1 MNSVMTLE
9 AKVPTIEWSRLGH
22 VYVVAN
28 GKGGVGKTT
37 TCAHMA
43 GLMAMDGAR
52 TLIVDLNGQ
61 GNISELLGFAHKEVD
76 DRGRNLFSAITA
88 GTPLTPIRDV
98 RPNLDVAAGGP
109 FIRKINGVLM
119 GEMASK
125 ESADRAY
132 LGLADALQR
141 ISHNYRMII
150 IDSPPENQPL
160 LQLALSASR
169 FVIVPMETSAF
180 SRTGLREV
188 AGEIRIARE
197 RNPLLTLLA
206 VFVFGSPA
214 GAKVLRKNFMTS
226 VEEDLGGSSDVL
238 LTEFIRHAASVGEQM
253 AKFGHLAYELENEI
267 ENNPKQVAKTNK
279 GVAEDYDKL
288 TREILRRART
298 RQAAMVEQGV
308 WK

>member
-1 MNSVMTLE
+1 MNSVMTME

-37 TCAHMA
+37 TAAHMA

-61 GNISELLGFAHKEVD
+61 GNISTLLGIANKEVD
-76 DRGRNLFSAITA
+76 DGGRNLFSAITA
-88 GTPLTPIRDV
+88 GAPLTPARDV
-98 RPNLDVAAGGP
+98 RPNLDVVMGGP
-109 FIRKINGVLM
+109 YIRKINPVLS
-119 GEMASK
+119 GEMTSK

-141 ISHNYRMII
+141 ISHHYRLII
-150 IDSPPENQPL
+150 IDSPPENQML
-160 LQLALSASR
+160 LQLALSAAR
-169 FVIVPMETSAF
+169 FVIIPMAPSAF
-180 SRTGLREV
+180 SRVGLREV
-188 AGEIRIARE
+188 ATEIRGARE

-206 VFVFGSPA
+206 VFVFASIS
-214 GAKVLRKNFMTS
+214 GATSLRKNFLKT
-226 VEEDLGGSSDVL
+226 VEEDLGGRTDVL
-238 LTEFIRHAASVGEQM
+238 LTEFIRHAETVGEQM
-253 AKFGHLAYELENEI
+253 AKFGLLAYELENEI
-267 ENNPKQVAKTNK
+267 KNNPKQVAKTNK

-288 TREILRRART
+288 TRKILRTARAR
-298 RQAAMVEQGV
+298 QAEMIELGV